1 MWSFDSWD
9 TEFVK
14 SKDFNFYVYK
24 GFQFRW
30 ETFEKERLVEIKIFH
45 EQKYIDNFYFHFEEN
60 DFLFIKRRLFL
71 VQKEMEDIVN
81 FFNKNKFLFIRKR
94 IYPKKENPH
103 CVWMICYNNK
113 LEKVFS
119 NDMKYRNV
127 ASRQAPN
134 EINFFYITE
143 IVNNN
148 FLTSWPQYHVSENWI
163 EKIHDGWSSAFWI
176 TNLFSQI
183 KKLKKIH
190 EKGLYTLYQDPEKDH
205 NYSWRHLFW
214 TVIVLIKELIEF
226 TQSFFWDDYEVDL
239 WEIDKNR
246 YEDDDEMRDFAT
258 HYTLYLKLT
267 KKENKSFLWIGNIFK
282 KQKFKVYQ
290 EKVLNKFPQL
300 LKTHFSKETEN
311 IDLEKRYCSFYIRV
325 EKNWELANLRDIE
338 DFLCYRDGYHSASPF
353 QPLFLTSYTNYENS
367 LLRFFQTGIIS
378 SKELYK
384 LEKLKIYYDIF
395 SNKDSFIR
403 KRAKYFLEKKN
414 EEIQENNILL
424 HQIDILKEKYGD
436 WNYVL
441 NYKNDQKIN
450 FLREN
455 WELLYSFSLNDINP
469 WNILIYYF
477 NQAEWSICLKWSLD
491 NYILLD
497 LLNFE
502 YSVISFSSQNGYKVI
517 LNNSWCNDTLYDLNN
532 SYSPLFRLFKKEI
545 ESSFKYN
552 YNKLSSWR
560 MIYMNSRFHFFH
572 IWVRGYFKL
581 KRMFLELKY
590 SWNNDTGIYQQK
602 AMDFSFF
609 EFLSNKKLTMYH
621 HLFAKENKT
630 CAENI
635 QIYSN
640 TILKNSHKL
649 GIIIPWRYLWK

>member
-14 SKDFNFYVYK
+14 SKDFNFYLYK
-24 GFQFRW
+24 GFQFRL
-30 ETFEKERLVEIKIFH
+30 ETFEKERLVEVKIFH

-60 DFLFIKRRLFL
+60 DFSITRRHFL
-71 VQKEMEDIVN
+71 LRQEMESLID
-81 FFNKNKFLFIRKR
+81 FFYNYKFLFIKKR
-94 IYPKKENPH
+94 IYLKKENSY
-103 CVWMICYNNK
+103 CLWMVCYNNE
-113 LEKVFS
+113 LEKTFS
-119 NDMKYRNV
+119 NEMKYRNV
-127 ASRQAPN
+127 TYIQSLN
-134 EINFFYITE
+134 YTNFFYITE
-143 IVNNN
+143 IVNDN
-148 FLTSWPQYHVSENWI
+148 FIISWQQYHVSESWI
-163 EKIHDGWSSAFWI
+163 EKINDIWSKAFWI
-176 TNLFSQI
+176 TNFYSQI
-183 KKLKKIH
+183 KKLKKIN

-205 NYSWRHLFW
+205 NYSWRNLFW

-226 TQSFFWDDYEVDL
+226 TQSFFWNDYEVDL
-239 WEIDKNR
+239 WELIKNNFA
-246 YEDDDEMRDFAT
+246 DDEEIREFAT
-258 HYTLYLKLT
+258 SYTLYLKLT

-290 EKVLNKFPQL
+290 EEVLNKFPQL
-300 LKTHFSKETEN
+300 LKTHFFTRIEN
-311 IDLEKRYCSFYIRV
+311 IDLERRYCSFYIRV
-325 EKNWELANLRDIE
+325 EKDWELANLRDIE
-338 DFLCYRDGYHSASPF
+338 DFVYYRDDYYDNSPF

-403 KRAKYFLEKKN
+403 KRAKYFLENKN
-414 EEIQENNILL
+414 EKIQENNLL
-424 HQIDILKEKYGD
+424 LYQIDILKEKYGD

-477 NQAEWSICLKWSLD
+477 NQAEWSICIKWSLD

-502 YSVISFSSQNGYKVI
+502 SSVISFFPNKKEKVI

-532 SYSPLFRLFKKEI
+532 PYSPLFRLFKKEI
-545 ESSFKYN
+545 GSSFEYN
-552 YNKLSSWR
+552 YNKLSSWKI
-560 MIYMNSRFHFFH
+560 IYKNSRNHFFH

-581 KRMFLELKY
+581 EKMFLGVNY
-590 SWNNDTGIYQQK
+590 SWSNDIGIYQQRVL
-602 AMDFSFF
+602 DFYFY
-609 EFLSNKKLTMYH
+609 EFLSNKKLNMYY
-621 HLFAKENKT
+621 HLFAKGKDNFI
-630 CAENI
+630 ENI
-635 QIYSN
+635 QIYNS
-640 TILKNSHKL
+640 TILKNNHKL
-649 GIIIPWRYLWK
+649 GIIIPWKYLWR